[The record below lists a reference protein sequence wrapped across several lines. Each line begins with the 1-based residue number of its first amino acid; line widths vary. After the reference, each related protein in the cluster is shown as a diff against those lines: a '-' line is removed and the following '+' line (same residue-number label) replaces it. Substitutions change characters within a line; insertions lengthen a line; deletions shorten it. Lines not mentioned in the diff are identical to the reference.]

1 MKNSGKT
8 ADLQTLGNKVVRNT
22 FKTTML
28 TKLKKLKENINNFRE
43 NKKLKSDSEELRKQ
57 I

>member
-1 MKNSGKT
+1 
-8 ADLQTLGNKVVRNT
+8 
-22 FKTTML
+22 ML

-43 NKKLKSDSEELRKQ
+43 NKKLKSDSEDLRKQ